1 MEQNKIYSSTQETP
15 LKVIISGGGTGGH
28 IYPAISIANALKQ
41 RVTDVSILF
50 VGAEGRM
57 EMEKVPA
64 AGYPIVALP
73 VEGLQRK
80 LTLKNLLLP
89 YKIWKSIRRASAIIK
104 KFEPD
109 VVVGVGGYVSGPV
122 LWAAQRKKIP
132 TLLQEQNSYAGVTNK
147 ILAKRA
153 TKICVAYEGM
163 EKFFKKEKISLL
175 GNPVRQDLQRN
186 EESLRVE
193 AAAFFGLDA
202 KKKTVLIVGGS
213 LGARTLNQTMKN
225 ALPDVVNSDVQFIW
239 QTGKL
244 YFEQAKTAAQLA
256 TNVKVYDFIYRMEYA
271 FALADVVISRA
282 GAGTISELCVVAKP
296 CIFVPS
302 PNVSED
308 HQTKNAQALVV
319 KNAALMITDANASTQ
334 LIPTA
339 LELLKNETH
348 CKELQ
353 NNIAAL
359 AKPNAAQD
367 IVDELLKLLDNRKNK

>member
-1 MEQNKIYSSTQETP
+1 MEQNKIYSSTQDTP

-186 EESLRVE
+186 DESLRVE

-225 ALPDVVNSDVQFIW
+225 ALPDVENGDVQFIW

-319 KNAALMITDANASTQ
+319 KNAALMITDANAQTQ

-353 NNIAAL
+353 SNIAAL

-367 IVDELLKLLDNRKNK
+367 IVDELLKLVDNRKNK

>member
-1 MEQNKIYSSTQETP
+1 MEQNKIYSSTQDTP

-225 ALPDVVNSDVQFIW
+225 ALPDVENSDVQFIW

-319 KNAALMITDANASTQ
+319 KNAALMITDANALTQ

-348 CKELQ
+348 CEELQ
-353 NNIAAL
+353 SNIAAL

-367 IVDELLKLLDNRKNK
+367 IVDELLKLVDNRKNK